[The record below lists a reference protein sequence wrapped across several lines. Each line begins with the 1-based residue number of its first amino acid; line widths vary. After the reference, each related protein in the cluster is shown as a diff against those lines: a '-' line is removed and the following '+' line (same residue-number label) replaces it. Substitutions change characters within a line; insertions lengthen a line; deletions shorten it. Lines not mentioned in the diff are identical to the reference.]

1 MKTKGSNLQW
11 RWWKKAAALAIVAAA
26 VGAVFYSQRAYRMYD
41 TATDFESQVRY
52 LIENGGTIGAAPAN
66 STFSVDYL
74 EAIFGDN
81 PELLNQLKAVVQ
93 RGLQDSPALNLGEVA
108 AMIVTY
114 RMDEQD
120 NVTEVAAHVVGGFP
134 LSRMVPQMNRDG
146 FFKNQIDPQLWGMGN
161 TMLSFLGR
169 DMVLFAEEEVADR
182 QKDIIENIMTGDI
195 LPLASSL
202 NKPLHYT
209 AVFPD
214 PRRIV
219 PNNLRHHVQAIVLKG
234 VMASYEGQ
242 WEMILLTTS
251 PRSATY
257 AMSVLNDLKRSAD
270 ITLKAKFK
278 GMVQETDWG
287 PMVNPWWAY
296 EMAKTSEQITMERE
310 ENIIRMKV
318 EYQRVM
324 VNALLKAMER
334 FGRDWTQMRMRME
347 DHMDPRLVDAAMATS
362 KPLHYW
368 TEEHRWGPDW
378 PIAPTEEELEERK
391 KEQEARKAEWLARRN
406 ANTPSE
412 PASSTDSNA
421 PQP

>member
-26 VGAVFYSQRAYRMYD
+26 VGAVFYSQRAYRMVG
-41 TATDFESQVRY
+41 TAIDFESQVRY
-52 LIENGGTIGAAPAN
+52 LVENGGTIGAAPAN